1 MSAPGSVGTTSFT
14 AGPPQGET
22 TPSGGSEPRAAVS
35 VGVSGFT
42 AGPPQGETALSGGS
56 DPRQRRSVGAT
67 FTWPVRVYWEDT
79 DAGGIVFYAN
89 HLKFF
94 ERARTEWLRSLGLE
108 QQRLREQGTG
118 MFVVTHSDLR
128 YLRPARLDDLLLVTA
143 RLLEAGRASLTIEQQ
158 VIQQQVLGSPGAT
171 DTAPTLLCEGR
182 IRVGW
187 VDPSH
192 LRPQRIP
199 AELLALLANNR

>member
-1 MSAPGSVGTTSFT
+1 LRAALP
-14 AGPPQGET
+14 
-22 TPSGGSEPRAAVS
+22 TPLGGSEPRA
-35 VGVSGFT
+35 T
-42 AGPPQGETALSGGS
+42 GS
-56 DPRQRRSVGAT
+56 AGAT

-89 HLKFF
+89 YLKYF

-108 QQRLREQGTG
+108 QQRLREQGAG

-158 VIQQQVLGSPGAT
+158 VLLSPAAA
-171 DTAPTLLCEGR
+171 DDQPALLCEGH

-187 VDPSH
+187 VDPAR

-199 AELLALLANNR
+199 AELLALLANNN